1 MDLRMGFPI
10 RGSEEIASARRRSL
24 HRLGLEERFG
34 GKMFGSPRSQMREL
48 RHPANGLKL
57 PHCDTMGSVP
67 LHGFPAQ
74 SIDSA
79 SVILQEAEGFRV

>member
-1 MDLRMGFPI
+1 MNVNHVLAIGACDAENNR
-10 RGSEEIASARRRSL
+10 
-24 HRLGLEERFG
+24 
-34 GKMFGSPRSQMREL
+34 
-48 RHPANGLKL
+48 ANGLKF